1 MKSFISRVGF
11 LVCLMT
17 AVLSACS
24 TPEFVEEDRETT
36 SKENPDIQRRAAI
49 RLQLAIEYYQQNQH
63 KLALEEIRS
72 VLLISPGLLEAYS
85 LRALIH
91 MDTGDIQRAEENF
104 VHALKLAPNNSEVA
118 NNYGWFLCQNG
129 REKQAM
135 GYFEKVLSDR
145 TYPTP
150 VKAMSNAGV
159 CSLRLK
165 DINNAERYFLLAYA
179 EDPGNP
185 SLNAN
190 LAKVY
195 HDKAQYE
202 KAKFYIRRVLKDEI
216 FAVDVLWLAIKIEN
230 KLSDQAAVDG
240 LATQLRRRYPNS
252 KEYALFQRG
261 AFNE

>member
-1 MKSFISRVGF
+1 MKSFISRAGLL
-11 LVCLMT
+11 LVLI
-17 AVLSACS
+17 AGVLSACS
-24 TPEFVEEDRETT
+24 TPKFVEEDREEVNT
-36 SKENPDIQRRAAI
+36 ENPDVQRRAAI
-49 RLQLAIEYYQQNQH
+49 RLQLAIEYYQQGQH
-63 KLALEEIRS
+63 KLALEEIKH
-72 VLLISPGLLEAYS
+72 VLLISPSLLEAYS
-85 LRALIH
+85 LRALIQ
-91 MDTGDIQRAEENF
+91 MDLGDTQRAEENF

-135 GYFEKVLSDR
+135 PYFEKVLRDR

-165 DINNAERYFLLAYA
+165 DITNAERYFLLGFA
-179 EDPGNP
+179 EDSNNP

-202 KAKFYIRRVLKDEI
+202 KAKFYIRRLIKEEV
-216 FAVDVLWLAIKIEN
+216 FAADVLWLAIRIEN
-230 KLSDQAAVDG
+230 KLNDQAAVDG
-240 LATQLRRRYPNS
+240 LATQLRRRHPNS